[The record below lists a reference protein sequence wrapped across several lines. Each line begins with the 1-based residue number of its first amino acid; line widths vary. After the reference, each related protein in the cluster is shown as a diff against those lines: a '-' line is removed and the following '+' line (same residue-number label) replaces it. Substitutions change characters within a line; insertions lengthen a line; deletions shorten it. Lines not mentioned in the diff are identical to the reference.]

1 VFQILYI
8 CQEKFGLWARL
19 ASRKE
24 ELVSCLAFES
34 LIPKHSVLLI
44 MVLRAADVE
53 ASYFSN

>member
-1 VFQILYI
+1 VFQIL